1 MSPTQRRAMPL
12 HDEAERVG
20 GIGEHG
26 EDGRHRDAA
35 GRPPTMSQDDL
46 HAILE
51 ARHPDPFAVLGPH
64 RESDGWT
71 VRAFLPGAVNAAI
84 EPLTS
89 REASVIPMQRVHADG
104 LFLASLPAAS
114 GDTRVAAKPPYR
126 LHIDWPQARQVT
138 SDPYAFGLL
147 LGEFDLHLLREG
159 RHWRI
164 GDCLGAHP
172 MVIDDIP
179 GVRFAVWAPN
189 ASRVSVVGD
198 FNGWDGRRHPM
209 RLRHDAGVWELFV
222 PELAEHER
230 YKFEV
235 RSASGAVLPLKADP
249 LARLTEP
256 PPATASRVPP
266 VAPFVWHDDAWL
278 AERACRAAPDAP
290 VSIYEVHAGSWLPA
304 GNDGVP
310 RADWDALAERLIPY
324 VRDMGFTHI
333 EFLPVTEHPF
343 AGSWGYQPL
352 GLYAPTARLGDPAA
366 FARLIDTAHCAGLG
380 VILDWVPAH
389 FPSDVHG
396 LAHFDGTALYEHAD
410 PREGFHQDWKT
421 SVYNLGRHEV
431 VNFLIGS
438 ALDWLRRFHAD
449 GLRVDAVA
457 SMLYRDYSRR
467 PGEWVPNRYGGRENL
482 EAIAF
487 LQTLSERVAEE
498 APGAALFAEESTAWP
513 GVSAPV
519 NTGGLGFDYKWNMG
533 WMNDTLR
540 YMSRDPIYRRHHH
553 DDLTFGLVYAFS
565 ERFVLPLSH
574 DEVVHGKGSL
584 IGRMPGDAWQ
594 KHANLRAYFGFQWT
608 HPGKKLLFMGGEFA
622 QPAEWNH
629 DAPLAWTQLDDPAGR
644 GVQRWVRD
652 LNRCYRDLPALHRLD
667 TEATGFAWIIGNDRD
682 NSVLAYLRFGSP
694 AGGAA
699 SRDICLV
706 VANFTPVV
714 RHDYRVGVP
723 VPGVWREV
731 LNSDAPCYGGSGVGN
746 AGRIEAR
753 SAPSHGQAVSLA
765 LTLPPLACLVLAPEK

>member
-1 MSPTQRRAMPL
+1 MNRALPSSR
-12 HDEAERVG
+12 HAEPQSSERIPVTS
-20 GIGEHG
+20 
-26 EDGRHRDAA
+26 A
-35 GRPPTMSQDDL
+35 DDL
-46 HAILE
+46 HALID
-51 ARHPDPFAVLGPH
+51 ARHPDPFSVLGPH
-64 RESDGWT
+64 RDGDSDDWI
-71 VRAFLPGAVNAAI
+71 VRVFLPGALGVAL
-84 EPLTS
+84 ETLPS
-89 REASVIPMQRVHADG
+89 PDGEMHPMHRVHADG
-104 LFLASLPAAS
+104 LFVAYVPALAW
-114 GDTRVAAKPPYR
+114 GTDRGPPHRLRYR
-126 LHIDWPQARQVT
+126 LHIDWPQARQIT
-138 SDPYAFGLL
+138 ADPYAFDLL
-147 LGEFDLHLLREG
+147 LGELDLHLLREG
-159 RHWRI
+159 RHWQI
-164 GDCLGAHP
+164 GDCLGAHA
-172 MVIDDIP
+172 MSVDEVP

-209 RLRHDAGVWELFV
+209 RLRHDAGVWELFIAH
-222 PELAEHER
+222 LGANER

-235 RSASGAVLPLKADP
+235 RTAGGTVLPLKADP
-249 LARLTEP
+249 LARMTEA
-256 PPATASRVPP
+256 PPATASRV
-266 VAPFVWHDDAWL
+266 ASASPFVWHDEAWL
-278 AERACRAAPDAP
+278 DERVHRVAANAP

-304 GNDGVP
+304 HGDGQP
-310 RADWDALAERLIPY
+310 PPDWDALASRLIPY

-352 GLYAPTARLGDPAA
+352 SLYAPTARFGDPAGL
-366 FARLIDTAHCAGLG
+366 ARLIDAAHVAGLG

-421 SVYNLGRHEV
+421 SVYNLGRREV

-438 ALDWLRRFHAD
+438 ALDWLRRFHVD

-457 SMLYRDYSRR
+457 SMLYRDYSRK

-487 LQTLSERVAEE
+487 LQMLSERVAQA

-519 NTGGLGFDYKWNMG
+519 ASGGLGFDYKWNMG

-540 YMSRDPIYRRHHH
+540 YMGRDPVYRRHHH

-594 KHANLRAYFGFQWT
+594 KHANLRAYLGFMWT

-622 QPAEWNH
+622 QQAEWNH
-629 DAPLAWTQLDDPAGR
+629 DAPLAWQQLDDPAGR

-652 LNRCYRDLPALHRLD
+652 LNRCYRAIPALYRLD
-667 TEATGFAWIIGNDRD
+667 AEGAGFAWVIGNDRD
-682 NSVLAYLRFGSP
+682 NSVLAYLRFGTPSHEDM
-694 AGGAA
+694 AA
-699 SRDICLV
+699 RDVCLV
-706 VANFTPVV
+706 VVNFTPIP

-723 VPGVWREV
+723 VAGRWREV
-731 LNSDAPCYGGSGVGN
+731 LNSDLPCYGGSGVTNGGPHGQH
-746 AGRIEAR
+746 AQHGHHAPIETQGV
-753 SAPSHGQAVSLA
+753 PSHGHPVSLG
-765 LTLPPLACLVLAPEK
+765 LTLPPLGCLVLTPEE

>member
-1 MSPTQRRAMPL
+1 
-12 HDEAERVG
+12 
-20 GIGEHG
+20 
-26 EDGRHRDAA
+26 
-35 GRPPTMSQDDL
+35 MSQSDIQALIDG
-46 HAILE
+46 H
-51 ARHPDPFAVLGPH
+51 HPDPFSVLGPH
-64 RESDGWT
+64 RDHDRWT
-71 VRAFLPGAVNAAI
+71 VRAFLPGALAVAVEPVAADDAQ
-84 EPLTS
+84 T
-89 REASVIPMQRVHADG
+89 IPMHRIHADG
-104 LFLASLPAAS
+104 LFAGSLP
-114 GDTRVAAKPPYR
+114 TRSDATDDAHAPPGYR
-126 LHIDWPQARQVT
+126 LHVDWPGARQIT
-138 SDPYAFGLL
+138 ADPYAFGLL
-147 LGEFDLHLLREG
+147 LGDLDLHLLREG
-159 RHWRI
+159 RHWHI

-172 MVIDDIP
+172 MAVNDTA

-198 FNGWDGRRHPM
+198 FNGWDGRRHAM

-222 PELAEHER
+222 PHLTADER

-235 RSASGAVLPLKADP
+235 RTANGIVLPLKADP
-249 LARLTEP
+249 LARMTEV
-256 PPATASRVPP
+256 PPATASRVASD
-266 VAPFVWHDDAWL
+266 APFVWHDDVWL
-278 AERACRAAPDAP
+278 AERARRVAPEAP
-290 VSIYEVHAGSWLPA
+290 ISIYEVHAGSWLPREA
-304 GNDGVP
+304 DGSSSSH
-310 RADWDALAERLIPY
+310 WDALADRLIPY
-324 VRDMGFTHI
+324 VHAMGFTHI

-352 GLYAPTARLGDPAA
+352 SLYAPTARFGDPAGL
-366 FARLIDTAHCAGLG
+366 ARLVDRAHCAGLG

-438 ALDWLRRFHAD
+438 ALDWLRRFHVD

-487 LQTLSERVAEE
+487 LQALSERVAE
-498 APGAALFAEESTAWP
+498 ASPGAALFAEESTAWP

-519 NTGGLGFDYKWNMG
+519 ARGGLGFDYKWNMG

-540 YMSRDPIYRRHHH
+540 YMGRDPVYRRHHH

-565 ERFVLPLSH
+565 EHFVLPLSH

-584 IGRMPGDAWQ
+584 IGRMPGDDWQ
-594 KHANLRAYFGFQWT
+594 KHANLRAYLGFMWT

-622 QPAEWNH
+622 QRSEWNH
-629 DAPLAWTQLDDPAGR
+629 DVPLPWSQLDDPACR

-652 LNRCYRDLPALHRLD
+652 LNRCYRDRTALHRLD
-667 TEATGFAWIIGNDRD
+667 VDTSGFAWVIGNDRD
-682 NSVLAYLRFGSP
+682 NSVLAYLRFG
-694 AGGAA
+694 A
-699 SRDICLV
+699 SREGLRPDDVCLV
-706 VANFTPVV
+706 VVNLTPIP
-714 RHDYRVGVP
+714 RHDYRIGVP
-723 VPGVWREV
+723 MSGGWREV
-731 LNSDAPCYGGSGVGN
+731 LNSDATCYGGSGVGN
-746 AGRIEAR
+746 GGEI
-753 SAPSHGQAVSLA
+753 SSQGITSHGYAESLN
-765 LTLPPLACLVLAPEK
+765 LTLPPLGCLVLAPER